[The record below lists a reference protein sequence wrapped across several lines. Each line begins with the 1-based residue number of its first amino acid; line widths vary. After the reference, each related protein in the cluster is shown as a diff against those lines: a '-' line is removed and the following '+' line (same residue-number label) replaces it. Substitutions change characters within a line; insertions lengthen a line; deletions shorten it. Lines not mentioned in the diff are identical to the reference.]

1 MHSSTKPQSHY
12 YNSFIKKSSS
22 STTTTTTR
30 LESWPIVAQ
39 GKVTTPPVVDFSTSF
54 FFQSTFCKFFCRAV
68 RGGGLPTFFSKVM
81 KKKLPTWQ
89 PTRIICKIVVK
100 ARQN

>member
-12 YNSFIKKSSS
+12 YNSFIKKSS
-22 STTTTTTR
+22 TTR

-39 GKVTTPPVVDFSTSF
+39 EKVTTPPVVVDFSTSFF

-68 RGGGLPTFFSKVM
+68 RGGGLPTSFFKSYEKN
-81 KKKLPTWQ
+81 LPRLQ
-89 PTRIICKIVVK
+89 PTGITCKIVVK
-100 ARQN
+100 TRLN

>member
-12 YNSFIKKSSS
+12 YNSFIKKSS
-22 STTTTTTR
+22 TTR

-39 GKVTTPPVVDFSTSF
+39 EKVTTPPVVVDFSTSF

-68 RGGGLPTFFSKVM
+68 RGGGLPTSFFKSYEKN
-81 KKKLPTWQ
+81 LPRLQ
-89 PTRIICKIVVK
+89 PTGITCKIVVK
-100 ARQN
+100 TRLN

>member
-12 YNSFIKKSSS
+12 YNSFIKKSS
-22 STTTTTTR
+22 TTR

-39 GKVTTPPVVDFSTSF
+39 EKVTTPPVVVDFSTSF

-68 RGGGLPTFFSKVM
+68 CGGGLPTSFFKSYEKN
-81 KKKLPTWQ
+81 LPRLQ
-89 PTRIICKIVVK
+89 PTGITCKIVVK
-100 ARQN
+100 TRLN